1 MSEEPSLSALDR
13 LAASHSLGD
22 LLEVLRAGFG
32 GYELLSHHAQ
42 GEFHHDVVLRVKQA
56 RALPSEWLVV
66 STNSTSRLGPGGEF
80 LPGGCRGAEPQAS
93 VKSNGGV
100 KEVVSTRE
108 LADPIGLWRWRCP
121 DNAEFDAPVPEVLAF
136 ARTHHHFD
144 PCELLVTDARSEL
157 REEHRER
164 QRGGG
169 WKCRT

>member
-1 MSEEPSLSALDR
+1 MSEAPPLSALDR

-66 STNSTSRLGPGGEF
+66 STN
-80 LPGGCRGAEPQAS
+80 C
-93 VKSNGGV
+93 NGGV
-100 KEVVSTRE
+100 KEVVATRE
-108 LADPIGLWRWRCP
+108 LADPVGLWRWRCP
-121 DNAEFDAPVPEVLAF
+121 DNAEFDAPLPEVLGF

>member
-1 MSEEPSLSALDR
+1 MSEAPSLSALDR

-42 GEFHHDVVLRVKQA
+42 GEFHHDVVLRVKHA

-66 STNSTSRLGPGGEF
+66 STN
-80 LPGGCRGAEPQAS
+80 C
-93 VKSNGGV
+93 NGGV

-121 DNAEFDAPVPEVLAF
+121 DNAEFDAPLPEVLAF

-144 PCELLVTDARSEL
+144 PCELLLESARSEL

-169 WKCRT
+169 WKCRA